1 MTKTYMKETT
11 KYTWMTQRQHEQ
23 IVSHAINL
31 NKKVQYCKVSFLIK
45 HRLSGFLIEAKQI
58 DYIFHLE
65 KQLNI
70 NSLENLKKGNNGRGW
85 NLKPDVKMYHKISII
100 RRILYRQVNKQTN

>member
-1 MTKTYMKETT
+1 MTKTHTKETT
-11 KYTWMTQRQHEQ
+11 KYTWTTQRQHEQ
-23 IVSHAINL
+23 MVSHTINL
-31 NKKVQYCKVSFLIK
+31 NRKVQDCKVSFLIK
-45 HRLSGFLIEAKQI
+45 HRLSGFLLEDKQI
-58 DYIFHLE
+58 DYIFYLE

-100 RRILYRQVNKQTN
+100 RRILYQQVNKQTS